1 MIKKYFHQNWI
12 FECPDAVMTSSIL
25 KCKDE
30 SYLIFGGHDKTLY
43 LMDKDLT
50 MLDDVS
56 FDGWARCCYPI
67 DLDGDGCEE
76 ILVGTGDGRLIAL
89 KFDEKK
95 KKLFGIMNYKSF
107 GMINCCAAGNLYQD
121 ENIEL
126 VFGGEEKTL
135 KIFKNVSATEPVL
148 TFYYD
153 SWVTACA
160 LGYLKSSQFKE
171 VIYCLVIGTKK
182 GQLQVIH
189 FKEGKPEIL
198 WQKQIYAQINDI
210 KIGDVTNE
218 GYNQIIVASDDS
230 YVKIYDSEGKRI
242 SFIKIEEVE
251 TNKKSKD
258 RKKLNRAKSLLID
271 DIDGDNAN
279 EIVVGS
285 ADGILRVYQ
294 NKSLNSKSFEL
305 KWRTSQSSGSIRGI
319 CTYLDEIKE
328 NKIKNIIF
336 GGYGRTLRNVF
347 DFEYGKKPVL
357 KIPVRFKASK
367 PPAKKVPKKA
377 EKKEEIKVVPTSLR
391 GFIKELINVHGFYL
405 TLDLLINE
413 LMLKGYDRKEIED
426 ELEFLKS
433 QGAMIYDKIDVNV
446 WSLVSEE
453 IDELIEKNTK
463 KAK

>member
-1 MIKKYFHQNWI
+1 
-12 FECPDAVMTSSIL
+12 
-25 KCKDE
+25 
-30 SYLIFGGHDKTLY
+30 
-43 LMDKDLT
+43 
-50 MLDDVS
+50 
-56 FDGWARCCYPI
+56 
-67 DLDGDGCEE
+67 
-76 ILVGTGDGRLIAL
+76 
-89 KFDEKK
+89 
-95 KKLFGIMNYKSF
+95 
-107 GMINCCAAGNLYQD
+107 
-121 ENIEL
+121 
-126 VFGGEEKTL
+126 
-135 KIFKNVSATEPVL
+135 
-148 TFYYD
+148 
-153 SWVTACA
+153 
-160 LGYLKSSQFKE
+160 
-171 VIYCLVIGTKK
+171 LVIGTKK

-328 NKIKNIIF
+328 KKIKNIIF

-391 GFIKELINVHGFYL
+391 GFIKELINAHGFYL